1 MELQVL
7 LRITITL
14 MSIYYLWVS
23 FFLFNSVRIIELF
36 DKNRKINIST
46 LTVSV
51 SVTAGFIYSLSF
63 IAILFVISFYPGMN
77 RLIILSLLFNI
88 LLLVFCLFIYF
99 KQKEHAAFIKQF
111 IWRSIV
117 LAALFF
123 SLWRAPEGFLLNK
136 LYADY
141 PAFVEAY
148 NNYLEDPDN
157 PEVQNKLKEE
167 RSAFR

>member
-7 LRITITL
+7 LRIAITII
-14 MSIYYLWVS
+14 SIFYLWVS
-23 FFLFNSVRIIELF
+23 FFLFNNVRIIELF
-36 DKNRKINIST
+36 DKKRKINIST
-46 LTVSV
+46 LTVSL

-77 RLIILSLLFNI
+77 RLIVLSMVFNF
-88 LLLVFCLFIYF
+88 LLLVFSFIIYF
-99 KQKEHAAFIKQF
+99 KRKESVAFIRQF

-117 LAALFF
+117 LSVLFF
-123 SLWRAPEGFLLNK
+123 TLWRAPDGFLLHK

-141 PAFVEAY
+141 PTFVDAY
-148 NNYLEDPDN
+148 NDYLDDPDN